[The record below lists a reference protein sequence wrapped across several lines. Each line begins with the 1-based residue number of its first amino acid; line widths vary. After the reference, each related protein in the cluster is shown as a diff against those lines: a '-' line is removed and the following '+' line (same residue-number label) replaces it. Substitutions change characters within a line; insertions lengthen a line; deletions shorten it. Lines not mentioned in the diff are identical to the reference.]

1 MREVGLYPLRSRQN
15 SEARFC
21 GVVWGSFDACSEAF
35 YGELRLSDVHQGQQ
49 IINPR
54 MPSVTHVPHTAG
66 IAAINGKT
74 KHLVLM
80 LSKLTFI
87 LSDTLNTVRI

>member
-1 MREVGLYPLRSRQN
+1 MRKVGPYPLRSRHN
-15 SEARFC
+15 LEARFC
-21 GVVWGSFDACSEAF
+21 GVVWGSFDVCSEAF
-35 YGELRLSDVHQGQQ
+35 YGELRLSDVHQGYQ

-74 KHLVLM
+74 KHQELIV
-80 LSKLTFI
+80 SKFI
-87 LSDTLNTVRI
+87 LSDTLNTVHI